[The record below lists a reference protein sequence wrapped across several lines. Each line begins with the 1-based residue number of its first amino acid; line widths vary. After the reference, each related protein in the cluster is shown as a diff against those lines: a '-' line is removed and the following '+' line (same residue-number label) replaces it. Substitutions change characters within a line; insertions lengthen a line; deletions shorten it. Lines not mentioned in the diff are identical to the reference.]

1 MGAMPATHP
10 IERIDSPMTLPYT
23 VDSID
28 TIPEAHRGLYKEA
41 GGKFTLDISGMDDPV
56 GLKSAL
62 TKEREAVKLAN
73 RQAAQW
79 TALGKTP
86 DEIAALLAL
95 QATAESDKLAQAGE
109 WDKLRKQQTDL
120 HDAAIATMTQAGVAK
135 DLTLSKHLID
145 SAAVSAIAA
154 NKGSSAL
161 LLPLIRGATKV
172 VNENGVYA
180 ARVIDEAGTP
190 RVNSKG
196 EFLSINDLV
205 SEMRQDVDLGRAF
218 EPSGTTGSGASGG
231 GGGSSLKSIASTDK
245 ASIGA
250 NLADIAS
257 GKIKVT

>member
-1 MGAMPATHP
+1 MP
-10 IERIDSPMTLPYT
+10 LPYT
-23 VDSID
+23 VDTLD
-28 TIPEAHRGLYKEA
+28 TIPEAQRDLYKEA
-41 GGKFTLDISGMDDPV
+41 NGKYVLDVTGMDDPV

-86 DEIAALLAL
+86 DEITALLAS
-95 QATAESDKLAQAGE
+95 QATAETDKLAQAGE
-109 WDKLRKQQTDL
+109 WDKLRKQQNDQ
-120 HDAAIATMTQAGVAK
+120 HDATIATMTQAGVEK
-135 DLTLSKHLID
+135 DRTLSKHLID

-172 VNENGVYA
+172 VNENGVYE
-180 ARVIDEAGTP
+180 ARVIDAAGTP
-190 RVNSKG
+190 RVNAKG

-218 EPSGTTGSGASGG
+218 EPSGTSGSGALGG
-231 GGGSSLKSIASTDK
+231 GGGATLKSIASTDK
-245 ASIGA
+245 TAIGA

>member
-1 MGAMPATHP
+1 MP
-10 IERIDSPMTLPYT
+10 LPYT
-23 VDSID
+23 VDTLD
-28 TIPEAHRGLYKEA
+28 TIPEAQRDLYKAA
-41 GGKFTLDISGMDDPV
+41 GEKFVLDVTGMDDPV

-62 TKEREAVKLAN
+62 TKEREAVKLAH

-86 DEIAALLAL
+86 DEITALLAS
-95 QATAESDKLAQAGE
+95 QATAETDKLAQAGE

-120 HDAAIATMTQAGVAK
+120 HDATIATMTQAGVEK
-135 DLTLSKHLID
+135 DRTLSKHLID

-180 ARVIDEAGTP
+180 ARVIDATGTP
-190 RVNSKG
+190 RVNANG

-218 EPSGTTGSGASGG
+218 EPSGTSGSGASGG
-231 GGGSSLKSIASTDK
+231 GGGTTLKSIASTDK
-245 ASIGA
+245 TAIGA

>member
-1 MGAMPATHP
+1 MP
-10 IERIDSPMTLPYT
+10 LPYT
-23 VDSID
+23 VDTLD
-28 TIPEAHRGLYKEA
+28 TIPEAQRDLYKAA
-41 GGKFTLDISGMDDPV
+41 GEKFVLDVTGMDDPV

-86 DEIAALLAL
+86 DEITALLAS
-95 QATAESDKLAQAGE
+95 QATAETYKLAQAGE
-109 WDKLRKQQTDL
+109 WDKLRKQQADL
-120 HDAAIATMTQAGVAK
+120 HDATIATMTQAGIEK
-135 DLTLSKHLID
+135 DRTLSKHLID

-180 ARVIDEAGTP
+180 ARVVDANGTP
-190 RVNSKG
+190 RVNEKG
-196 EFLSINDLV
+196 DFLSINDLV

-218 EPSGTTGSGASGG
+218 EPSGTTGSGATGG
-231 GGGSSLKSIASTDK
+231 GGGSTLKSIASNDK
-245 ASIGA
+245 AAIGA